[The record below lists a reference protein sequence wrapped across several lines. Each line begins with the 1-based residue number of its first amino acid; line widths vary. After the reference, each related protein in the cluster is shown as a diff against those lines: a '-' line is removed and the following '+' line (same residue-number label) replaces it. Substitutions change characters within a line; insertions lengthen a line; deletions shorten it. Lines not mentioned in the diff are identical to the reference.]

1 MAFAVQL
8 KDSLQLRESQYQ
20 SEFQAGDALE
30 AILGRY
36 LLAVEEDADS
46 FILTSILL
54 VEGDHLRHGAAPS
67 LPADYCRAIDGLQYG
82 PSAGSCGTA
91 AHYRRPIYVTDIA
104 NDAFWENYKDLALKH
119 GLRACWS
126 TPIFDE
132 GRNILGTFAI
142 YHLTTRGP
150 SDDEIEAIQE
160 ITDHVARAIAWSRS
174 AQELNRE
181 RDNQRPV
188 TDPPN

>member
-8 KDSLQLRESQYQ
+8 KESLRNRESQAQ

-30 AILGRY
+30 SILSRY
-36 LLAVEEDADS
+36 LLAVEAEADS
-46 FILTSILL
+46 YILTSILL
-54 VEGDHLRHGAAPS
+54 IEGDHLRHGAAPS
-67 LPADYCRAIDGLQYG
+67 LPVEYCQAIDGLPYG

-104 NDAFWENYKDLALKH
+104 NDVFWEEYKDLALKH

-132 GRNILGTFAI
+132 GRNILGTFAV

-160 ITDHVARAIAWSRS
+160 ITDHVARAISWSRE
-174 AQELNRE
+174 ARGLA
-181 RDNQRPV
+181 DL
-188 TDPPN
+188 

>member
-8 KDSLQLRESQYQ
+8 KESLRLRESQYQ

-36 LLAVEEDADS
+36 LLAVEAEADS

-54 VEGDHLRHGAAPS
+54 VDGDRLRHGAAPS
-67 LPADYCRAIDGLQYG
+67 LPAEYCQAIDGLQYG

-91 AHYRRPIYVTDIA
+91 AHYGRPIYVTDIA
-104 NDAFWENYKDLALKH
+104 NDAFWEDYKDLALKH

-126 TPIFDE
+126 TPIFD
-132 GRNILGTFAI
+132 GQRNVLGTFAI

-150 SDDEIEAIQE
+150 TEEEIDAIRD
-160 ITDHVARAIAWSRS
+160 ITGHVARAILWSRE
-174 AQELNRE
+174 AQDLS
-181 RDNQRPV
+181 DG
-188 TDPPN
+188 

>member
-8 KDSLQLRESQYQ
+8 KESLRHRESQAQ
-20 SEFQAGDALE
+20 SELQAGDGLE
-30 AILGRY
+30 SILGRY
-36 LLAVEEDADS
+36 LLAVEAEADD

-67 LPADYCRAIDGLQYG
+67 LPADYSQAIDGLKYG

-91 AHYRRPIYVTDIA
+91 AHFGRPIYVTDIA
-104 NDAFWENYKDLALKH
+104 NDAFWEDYKHLALQH

-126 TPIFDE
+126 TPIFDDD
-132 GRNILGTFAI
+132 RNILGTFAI

-150 SDDEIEAIQE
+150 SDEEIEAIQD
-160 ITDHVARAIAWSRS
+160 ITEHVARAIAWSKS
-174 AQELNRE
+174 ARDLLRE
-181 RDNQRPV
+181 RDDPVPGRPH
-188 TDPPN
+188 